1 MPDFYI
7 PRTKQKMV
15 LALRE
20 MGIKKPSRLRAMEY
34 RQLMSIFCKLRKTEK
49 AI

>member
-1 MPDFYI
+1 MLNFYI
-7 PRTKQKMV
+7 PRTKQEMIST
-15 LALRE
+15 LRE

-34 RQLMSIFCKLRKTEK
+34 RQLMAIFYKLRKIEK